1 MGGGLQG
8 RTGICAGS
16 RTLGRRGRSV
26 VDECSR
32 GRCLEQG
39 RADGGGL
46 DRQRARKVRKLF
58 VTSQG
63 REPESHLKGRGSSTR
78 LPDRE
83 VVLVAG
89 TRMEPAK

>member
-32 GRCLEQG
+32 GRCLEQD

-63 REPESHLKGRGSSTR
+63 REPESHLKGKGY
-78 LPDRE
+78 E
-83 VVLVAG
+83 VA
-89 TRMEPAK
+89 